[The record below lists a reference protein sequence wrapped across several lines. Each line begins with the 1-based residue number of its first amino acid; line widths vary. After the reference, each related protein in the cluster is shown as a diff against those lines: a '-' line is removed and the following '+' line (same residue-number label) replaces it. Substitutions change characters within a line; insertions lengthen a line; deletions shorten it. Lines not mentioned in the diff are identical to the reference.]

1 VTERLA
7 GRVAVITG
15 GGSGIGLAS
24 ARRLASEGATI
35 VIGDVDE
42 TSGAQAAEEVGGL
55 FVKVDVTDAGQVES
69 MFQQAVDTYGSLDI
83 AFNNAGISRPMTTP
97 SSPPSSRR
105 GNGPACQPDLGVPVL
120 QVRPAAHVGQ
130 GKDPSSTRPRRRGDG
145 RRHLADLLHRLEGR
159 RAGDD
164 A

>member
-1 VTERLA
+1 LA

-83 AFNNAGISRPMTTP
+83 AFNNAGIS
-97 SSPPSSRR
+97 PP
-105 GNGPACQPDLGVPVL
+105 
-120 QVRPAAHVGQ
+120 
-130 GKDPSSTRPRRRGDG
+130 
-145 RRHLADLLHRLEGR
+145 
-159 RAGDD
+159 D
-164 A
+164 AR